1 MKNSTTLQNNT
12 TNKPLK
18 TNKMKFK
25 IGTEVAFNM
34 NCPCGECE
42 DEQGYITHIINGTET
57 KDFLKRCV
65 IFSEETM
72 KKLR

>member
-1 MKNSTTLQNNT
+1 
-12 TNKPLK
+12 
-18 TNKMKFK
+18 MKFK

-42 DEQGYITHIINGTET
+42 CEQGYIIHIINGTET